1 MMNRTLTTTADHLEI
16 TFDGYLIKRATSS
29 VSVTGCDER
38 TFTLELHSVTEGG
51 FVTAIEVDSSNV
63 AIARVLEVERVDT
76 ADNMESC
83 LLLCEPMNYT
93 GRRRRK
99 RHECTET
106 ARRNE
111 NGIMYAYYKPMD
123 EILPGLREYGKT
135 HPGSAFVA
143 TPGKPHCSMQMFG
156 F

>member
-1 MMNRTLTTTADHLEI
+1 MNRTLTTTADHLEI

-29 VSVTGCDER
+29 VSVT
-38 TFTLELHSVTEGG
+38 V
-51 FVTAIEVDSSNV
+51 IEVDSSNV